1 MTVAN
6 RIRKFRENC
15 GLTQK
20 ELGQKLGYPNGA
32 IVSNWENGKSNPDF
46 ENIVHLCSILNV
58 SANELLNIK
67 TDLHN
72 FNLTSEEKKQ
82 VAKYRMLDEH
92 GKLVVDYLLDE
103 EYARVISSAKKKNRP
118 RLMYID
124 SYSFPVSAGVGSF
137 VENEAPEQILVPEC
151 AEAEEADY
159 VLIVN
164 GDSMMPKFNDGDKVY
179 VVNQQS
185 VEIGEIGIFVING
198 DAYIK
203 QLGKGQLISL
213 NEKYKPIPLNN
224 DDSIYCCGKVIGV
237 VEK

>member
-1 MTVAN
+1 MTIGEK
-6 RIRKFRENC
+6 IREIREAR

-20 ELGQKLGYPNGA
+20 QLAQKLGESRGTL
-32 IVSNWENGKSNPDF
+32 VSNWEVGISRPDCDRIVQLC
-46 ENIVHLCSILNV
+46 NIFNV
-58 SANELLNIK
+58 TSDELLGVK
-67 TDLHN
+67 SDMPN
-72 FNLTSEEKKQ
+72 FTSEERTHITKL
-82 VAKYRMLDEH
+82 RMLDEH
-92 GKLVVDYLLDE
+92 GKLVVDHLLDE

-124 SYSFPVSAGVGSF
+124 SYRFPVSAGVGSF

-151 AEAEEADY
+151 PEAEEADY
-159 VLIVN
+159 VLTVT
-164 GDSMMPKFNDGDKVY
+164 GDSMQPKFNEGDKVY

-203 QLGKGQLISL
+203 KLGKGQLISL
-213 NEKYKPIPLNN
+213 NEKYKPISLNA
-224 DDSIYCCGKVIGV
+224 DDSFYCCGKVIGV

>member
-1 MTVAN
+1 MTIGEK
-6 RIRKFRENC
+6 IRELREAR

-20 ELGQKLGYPNGA
+20 QLSQKLGESRGTL
-32 IVSNWENGKSNPDF
+32 VSNWEVGISRPDCDRIVQLC
-46 ENIVHLCSILNV
+46 NIFNV
-58 SANELLNIK
+58 TADELLSVKIDPYNIS
-67 TDLHN
+67 
-72 FNLTSEEKKQ
+72 SEEWSR

-92 GKLVVDYLLDE
+92 GKTVVDYLLNE
-103 EYARVISSAKKKNRP
+103 EYARVLTSSKKKNRP
-118 RLMYID
+118 RLMYIN

-151 AEAEEADY
+151 PEAEEADY
-159 VLIVN
+159 VLTVN
-164 GDSMMPKFNDGDKVY
+164 GDSMQPMFNDGDKVY

-203 QLGKGQLISL
+203 KLGKGQLISL

-224 DDSIYCCGKVIGV
+224 DDSIYCFGKVIGI
-237 VEK
+237 VE

>member
-1 MTVAN
+1 MTIGEK
-6 RIRKFRENC
+6 IRELREAR

-20 ELGQKLGYPNGA
+20 QLSQKLGESRGTL
-32 IVSNWENGKSNPDF
+32 VSNWEVGISRPDCDRIVQLC
-46 ENIVHLCSILNV
+46 NIFNV
-58 SANELLNIK
+58 TADELLSVKIDPYNIS
-67 TDLHN
+67 
-72 FNLTSEEKKQ
+72 SEEWSR

-92 GKLVVDYLLDE
+92 GKTVVDYLLNE
-103 EYARVISSAKKKNRP
+103 EYARVLTSSKKKNRP
-118 RLMYID
+118 RLMYIN

-151 AEAEEADY
+151 TEAEEADY
-159 VLIVN
+159 VLTVT
-164 GDSMMPKFNDGDKVY
+164 GDSMQPKFNDGDKVY

-203 QLGKGQLISL
+203 KLGKGQLISL

-224 DDSIYCCGKVIGV
+224 DDSIYCFGKVIGIV
-237 VEK
+237 G

>member
-1 MTVAN
+1 MTIGEK
-6 RIRKFRENC
+6 IRELREAR

-20 ELGQKLGYPNGA
+20 QLSQKLGESRGTL
-32 IVSNWENGKSNPDF
+32 VSNWEVGISRPDCDRIVQLC
-46 ENIVHLCSILNV
+46 NIFNV
-58 SANELLNIK
+58 TADELLSVKIDPYNIS
-67 TDLHN
+67 
-72 FNLTSEEKKQ
+72 SEEWSR

-92 GKLVVDYLLDE
+92 GKTVVDYLLNE
-103 EYARVISSAKKKNRP
+103 EYARVLTSSKKKNRP
-118 RLMYID
+118 RLMYIN

-159 VLIVN
+159 VLTVT
-164 GDSMMPKFNDGDKVY
+164 GDSMQPKFNDGDKVY

-203 QLGKGQLISL
+203 KLGKGQLISL
-213 NEKYKPIPLNN
+213 NEKYKPISLKD
-224 DDSIYCCGKVIGV
+224 DDSIYCCGKVIGRV
-237 VEK
+237 KK

>member
-1 MTVAN
+1 MTIGEK
-6 RIRKFRENC
+6 IRELREAR

-20 ELGQKLGYPNGA
+20 QLSQKLGESRGTL
-32 IVSNWENGKSNPDF
+32 VSNWEVGISRPDCDRIVQLC
-46 ENIVHLCSILNV
+46 NIFNV
-58 SANELLNIK
+58 TADELLSVKIDPYNIS
-67 TDLHN
+67 
-72 FNLTSEEKKQ
+72 SEEWSK

-92 GKLVVDYLLDE
+92 GKTIVDYLLNE
-103 EYARVISSAKKKNRP
+103 EYARVLTSSKKKNRP
-118 RLMYID
+118 RLMYIN

-137 VENEAPEQILVPEC
+137 VENETPEQILVPEC
-151 AEAEEADY
+151 PEAEEADY
-159 VLIVN
+159 VLTVT
-164 GDSMMPKFNDGDKVY
+164 GDSMQPKFNDGDKIY

-203 QLGKGQLISL
+203 KLGKGQLISL

-237 VEK
+237 VERYV

>member
-1 MTVAN
+1 MTIGEK
-6 RIRKFRENC
+6 IRELREAR

-20 ELGQKLGYPNGA
+20 QLSQKLGESRGTL
-32 IVSNWENGKSNPDF
+32 VSNWEVGISRPDCDRIVQLC
-46 ENIVHLCSILNV
+46 NIFNV
-58 SANELLNIK
+58 TADELLSVKIDPYNIS
-67 TDLHN
+67 
-72 FNLTSEEKKQ
+72 SEEWSR

-92 GKLVVDYLLDE
+92 GKTVVDYLLNE
-103 EYARVISSAKKKNRP
+103 EYARVLTSSKKKNRP
-118 RLMYID
+118 RLMYIN

-159 VLIVN
+159 VLTVT
-164 GDSMMPKFNDGDKVY
+164 GDSMQPMFNDGDKVY

-203 QLGKGQLISL
+203 KLGKGQLISL

-224 DDSIYCCGKVIGV
+224 DDSIYCCGKVIGIV
-237 VEK
+237 

>member
-1 MTVAN
+1 MTIGEK
-6 RIRKFRENC
+6 IRELREAR

-20 ELGQKLGYPNGA
+20 QLSQKLGESRGTL
-32 IVSNWENGKSNPDF
+32 VSNWEVGISRPDCDRIVQLC
-46 ENIVHLCSILNV
+46 NIFNV
-58 SANELLNIK
+58 TADELLSVKIDPYNIS
-67 TDLHN
+67 
-72 FNLTSEEKKQ
+72 SEEWSR

-92 GKLVVDYLLDE
+92 GKTVVDYLLNE
-103 EYARVISSAKKKNRP
+103 EYARVLTSSKKKNRP
-118 RLMYID
+118 RLMYIN

-151 AEAEEADY
+151 PEAEEADY
-159 VLIVN
+159 VLTVT
-164 GDSMMPKFNDGDKVY
+164 GDSMQPKFNDGDKVY

-203 QLGKGQLISL
+203 KLGKGQLISL
-213 NEKYKPIPLNN
+213 NEKYKPIPLSN

>member
-1 MTVAN
+1 MTIGA
-6 RIRKFRENC
+6 RIREYREARQ
-15 GLTQK
+15 LTQQQLAERIGESRGSLISNYENGSSRPDCDK
-20 ELGQKLGYPNGA
+20 LTKLCVALSVSADELLGIKVDPQKL
-32 IVSNWENGKSNPDF
+32 S
-46 ENIVHLCSILNV
+46 
-58 SANELLNIK
+58 
-67 TDLHN
+67 
-72 FNLTSEEKKQ
+72 SEEWVRTTKI
-82 VAKYRMLDEH
+82 RRLDEH
-92 GKLVVDYLLDE
+92 GKLVVDYIIDE

-151 AEAEEADY
+151 PEAEEADY
-159 VLIVN
+159 VLTVT
-164 GDSMMPKFNDGDKVY
+164 GDSMQPMFNDGDKVY

-203 QLGKGQLISL
+203 KLGKGQLISL

-224 DDSIYCCGKVIGV
+224 DDSIYCFGKVIGIV
-237 VEK
+237 G

>member
-32 IVSNWENGKSNPDF
+32 MVSNWEIEKSSPDP
-46 ENIVHLCSILNV
+46 EKLIQLCSIFNV
-58 SANELLNIK
+58 TSDELLGVK
-67 TDLHN
+67 SDMSN
-72 FNLTSEEKKQ
+72 FTSEERTHITKL
-82 VAKYRMLDEH
+82 RMLDEH
-92 GKLVVDYLLDE
+92 GKLVVNYLLDE

-118 RLMYID
+118 RLMYIN

-159 VLIVN
+159 VLTVT
-164 GDSMMPKFNDGDKVY
+164 GDSMQPKFNDGDKVY

-203 QLGKGQLISL
+203 KLGKGQLISL
-213 NEKYKPIPLNN
+213 NEKYKPIPLNA
-224 DDSIYCCGKVIGV
+224 DDSIYCCGKVIGIV
-237 VEK
+237 SE

>member
-1 MTVAN
+1 MTVGD
-6 RIRKFRENC
+6 RICKLREAK

-20 ELGQKLGYPNGA
+20 ELGILLGYSSSST
-32 IVSNWENGKSNPDF
+32 VSNWETNIAIPDF
-46 ENIVHLCSILNV
+46 DKLIQLCNIFNV
-58 SANELLNIK
+58 TSDELLGIK
-67 TDLHN
+67 SDIHN
-72 FNLTSEEKKQ
+72 FTTEERTHITKL
-82 VAKYRMLDEH
+82 RMLDEH
-92 GKLVVDYLLDE
+92 GKLVVNYLLDE

-118 RLMYID
+118 RLMYIN

-159 VLIVN
+159 VLTVT
-164 GDSMMPKFNDGDKVY
+164 GDSMQPKFNDGDKVY

-203 QLGKGQLISL
+203 KLGKGQLISL

-224 DDSIYCCGKVIGV
+224 DDSIYCFGKVIGK
-237 VEK
+237 VEE